1 MYTLQ
6 AGEYMIDIGEYMID
20 IIVLVCFT
28 SVMLNLCILGFLLK
42 LYVEYFKD
50 RSITK
55 RGERD
60 ARIR

>member
-1 MYTLQ
+1 MIRGLLACFVGGYVYNTLV
-6 AGEYMIDIGEYMID
+6 YI
-20 IIVLVCFT
+20 CFAT
-28 SVMLNLCILGFLLK
+28 VVLNLWILVLSLK
-42 LYVEYFKD
+42 LYTEYFKD

>member
-1 MYTLQ
+1 
-6 AGEYMIDIGEYMID
+6 MIDIGEYMID